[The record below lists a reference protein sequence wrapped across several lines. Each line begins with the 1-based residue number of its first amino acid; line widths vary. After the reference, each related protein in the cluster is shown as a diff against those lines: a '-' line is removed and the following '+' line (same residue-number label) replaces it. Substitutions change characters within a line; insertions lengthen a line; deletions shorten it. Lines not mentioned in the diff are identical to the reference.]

1 MRMISLPRWLTRD
14 FRLFW
19 ASETVSDLGTQ
30 ITTLALPMT
39 AILTLHATPTWVGIV
54 TAGTMLPVLIVSPLT
69 GLWVDRHRSRP
80 LMLVAHAARAVV
92 LAAVPLLA
100 WAALLTLP
108 ALVAVALI
116 AGGFSA
122 AFNVAYLS
130 YVPTLV
136 EHDALVQAN
145 GALGMSNSIADTAGP
160 GLAGFL
166 IQFATAPGAI
176 IFDAVSY
183 VVAGWTLLAVRSRE
197 PARDAPSTTA
207 RAAARDIADGA
218 RRTVQDP
225 VLRGLMAVSASFNFF
240 EQAMIT
246 NFLLYTSRV
255 LHLHTGAIGLVL
267 TAAGVGSIV
276 GATSSSLVRQR
287 FRFGLALGGG
297 MAVASVSLA
306 LVPAVADSSP
316 WAPIAFAAMFALYGL
331 GMTVFNIH
339 AITLRQLR
347 VESTMLGRVNASY
360 RTITFGAIPLGALA
374 GGAVGG
380 LIGFRLALALAGA
393 GLVAG
398 AVTFMWSAAV
408 QLRGV
413 LPA

>member
-1 MRMISLPRWLTRD
+1 MISLPRWLTRD

-19 ASETVSDLGTQ
+19 AGETVSDLGSQ

-39 AILTLHATPTWVGIV
+39 AILTLHATAAWVGIV
-54 TAGTMLPVLIVSPLT
+54 TAGTILPVLIVSPLA

-80 LMLVAHAARAVV
+80 LMLVAHAARAVL
-92 LAAVPLLA
+92 LATVPLLA
-100 WAALLTLP
+100 WAAVLTLP
-108 ALVAVALI
+108 ALLAVALL

-145 GALGMSNSIADTAGP
+145 GALGMSNSIADMAAP

-166 IQFATAPGAI
+166 IQFVTAPGAI

-197 PARDAPSTTA
+197 PARDVPSTTA

-225 VLRGLMAVSASFNFF
+225 VLRGLMSVSASFNFF
-240 EQAMIT
+240 EQAVIT

-255 LHLHTGAIGLVL
+255 LHLHPGAIGLVL

-297 MAVASVSLA
+297 MGVASVSLA
-306 LVPAVADSSP
+306 LVPAVAGSSP

-360 RTITFGAIPLGALA
+360 RTITFGAIPLGALV

-380 LIGFRLALALAGA
+380 LIGFRLALTLAGA
-393 GLVAG
+393 GLVVG
-398 AVTFMWSAAV
+398 AVAFMWSAAV

-413 LPA
+413 RPA